1 MGMYVAYGVL
11 TAVMAGGMLL
21 VFILRNRMVLWKNR
35 VYLRM
40 LIILLLAVVAELL
53 WRSILP
59 VFLQPNLESE
69 VLFRIFVTIC
79 TLFLF
84 YQFFL
89 YDMAVTC
96 KMMLKKTVLFQFFFC
111 IFLLVNAI
119 SVISPLY
126 NLTWFYNKN
135 LHNYNLWGNFLQL
148 LILLFCLC
156 AGVYLIIRSKNMLNK
171 REYQVLLLAHYLLV
185 IDLYVQLIL
194 NTRNRVSYFLF
205 SVIMIIY
212 YRLFHRS
219 EQ

>member
-1 MGMYVAYGVL
+1 MGMYMAYGVL

-96 KMMLKKTVLFQFFFC
+96 KMMLKKTVLFQVFFC

-135 LHNYNLWGNFLQL
+135 LHNYNLWGYWF
-148 LILLFCLC
+148 IC
-156 AGVYLIIRSKNMLNK
+156 AAYPKYEESC
-171 REYQVLLLAHYLLV
+171 
-185 IDLYVQLIL
+185 
-194 NTRNRVSYFLF
+194 FLF
-205 SVIMIIY
+205 SVFRNYDYILQII
-212 YRLFHRS
+212 S
-219 EQ
+219 PEWTVTQ